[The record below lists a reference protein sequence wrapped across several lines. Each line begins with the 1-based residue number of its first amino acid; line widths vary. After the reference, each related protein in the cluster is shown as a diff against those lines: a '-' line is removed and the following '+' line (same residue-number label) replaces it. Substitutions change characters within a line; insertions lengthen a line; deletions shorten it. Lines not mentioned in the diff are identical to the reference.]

1 MTTFNLNATKLKITF
16 ISEKEN
22 EKVIWEI
29 DEIPTP
35 NYLAN
40 YLAESVRD
48 SENSEEFEF
57 TPFEDSDTYRAV
69 IYVNNAEANIELFN
83 DTEDEEITE
92 FSVEEFFSE

>member
-1 MTTFNLNATKLKITF
+1 MTPFSLNATRLCITF
-16 ISEKEN
+16 TSEKED
-22 EKVIWEI
+22 EEVMWEI

-35 NYLAN
+35 N

-57 TPFEDSDTYRAV
+57 TPFEDGDTYRAV
-69 IYVNNAEANIELFN
+69 IYVNNAEASIELFN

-92 FSVEEFFSE
+92 FSVEEYFDE